1 MAKKFSELRAL
12 KETRDP
18 KKDVKYPFI
27 SKLRELSKCEL
38 DGCDN
43 PLTHYKGPGSLSLCR
58 EHQIRQRQYGGPARR
73 DRPWSFWKKDHC
85 EDCGH
90 VPHRDN
96 PKIAELKEPARTILG
111 MMMLH
116 VDHKKAGRGA
126 KRTGELGVNHPNNLV
141 TLCQECHMLKTYLKG
156 DHVSDFHTS
165 DRPFRKSTIS

>member
-58 EHQIRQRQYGGPARR
+58 EHQLRLREYGGPARR
-73 DRPWSFWKKDHC
+73 DRPWTFWKKDHC

-90 VPHRDN
+90 TPHKDN
-96 PKIAELKEPARTILG
+96 PKIRELKEPADKILG

-116 VDHKKAGRGA
+116 VDHKTVRRDGG
-126 KRTGELGVNHPNNLV
+126 NHPNNLV
-141 TLCQECHMLKTYLKG
+141 TLCQECHMLKTYLSG
-156 DHVSDFHTS
+156 DHI
-165 DRPFRKSTIS
+165 RK